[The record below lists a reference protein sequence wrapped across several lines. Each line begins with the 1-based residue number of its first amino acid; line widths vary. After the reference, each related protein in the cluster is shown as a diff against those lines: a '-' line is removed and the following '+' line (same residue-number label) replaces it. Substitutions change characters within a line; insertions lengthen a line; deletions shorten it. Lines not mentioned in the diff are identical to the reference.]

1 MNIDEILAMSRKE
14 KLGRDERELHE
25 IQKAGNIAMGIGLFL
40 CFVIHGLQLIFKN
53 ELDVISYACF
63 AIFGGMCLVYCSLL
77 LARLKKKSYWITIA
91 VYAFIFLGN
100 FSLLIM
106 EMVK

>member
-1 MNIDEILAMSRKE
+1 MNNEAILAMSRKE
-14 KLGRDERELHE
+14 NLGRDERELNE
-25 IQKAGNIAMGIGLFL
+25 IQKAGNLSMAFGLVL
-40 CFVIHGLQLIFKN
+40 CFAIHFLQLIFKK

-63 AIFGGMCLVYCSLL
+63 AIFGGMSLVYCLLL
-77 LARLKKKSYWITIA
+77 LARLKKKLYWIAIA
-91 VYAFIFLGN
+91 AYGFIFLGN